1 MGIMATVF
9 EVAYTV
15 INMKERTNNSIQG
28 KIYEIVA
35 LVFALSMY
43 VLCLD
48 LLNRYKP
55 QEVGKQIQLHGNTC
69 LNVWNANNNRFLNIR
84 VSLLS

>member
-1 MGIMATVF
+1 MINMGIMATVF

-35 LVFALSMY
+35 LVFVLSMY
-43 VLCLD
+43 VLCLG

-55 QEVGKQIQLHGNTC
+55 QEVG
-69 LNVWNANNNRFLNIR
+69 NRYNCMEIR
-84 VSLLS
+84 A